1 MVCVVI
7 NTLYY
12 ITIPLRLLWW
22 LLLAICTELCGGF
35 TSSISNIIGNTIEVA
50 HNVSQMPQD
59 YVLIIS
65 SIYFI

>member
-12 ITIPLRLLWW
+12 IMIPLLLLGW
-22 LLLAICTELCGGF
+22 LLLAICTELCGEF
-35 TSSISNIIGNTIEVA
+35 TFSISNIICDTIVVA
-50 HNVSQMPQD
+50 HNVSQMPED
-59 YVLIIS
+59 CVLIIS